1 MKKHMLEQLATCT
14 KMTYNHALSKSDN
27 LTRIHVSKKIEGI
40 LHCSVSGY
48 LYVFWIRIINKVG
61 WLLLGVWLGAIEF
74 FFKSIIIG
82 AI

>member
-1 MKKHMLEQLATCT
+1 MLEQLATCT

-27 LTRIHVSKKIEGI
+27 LTRIHVSKIKKLREFYTVLFQVSFLCI
-40 LHCSVSGY
+40 LNSYG
-48 LYVFWIRIINKVG
+48 FNKVG
-61 WLLLGVWLGAIEF
+61 RLLLGGLVGCNRI